1 MSLKISQSSQE
12 NICVKVSFLDNVA
25 DLRPATLLKQRLQH
39 RCFAMNF
46 AKILRAPFLQ
56 NISGQLFLT
65 IHLCRDGTCKCNP
78 SHRLFKDFYES
89 KFFRSSYQMCSVKKG
104 SQKFRKIYSKSTA
117 PEVQPT
123 TLFKM
128 RLAQK
133 FSCEFCGIFIFTE
146 HLQATASGSLSF
158 VPLSITNLSSKLK

>member
-46 AKILRAPFLQ
+46 AKILRARFLQ

-89 KFFRSSYQMCSVKKG
+89 KFFRSSYQMCSVKKVLKNFA
-104 SQKFRKIYSKSTA
+104 KFTA
-117 PEVQPT
+117 NQLHQRFSLQLYLKWDWHRSFPVNFVEFSFLQNT
-123 TLFKM
+123 SR
-128 RLAQK
+128 RL
-133 FSCEFCGIFIFTE
+133 
-146 HLQATASGSLSF
+146 LL
-158 VPLSITNLSSKLK
+158 VL